1 MTQDCNPDSI
11 KSLKQQIETYHS
23 QLADDAESA
32 VFVCLPSKVIELSRL
47 VESFNRDD
55 SPFSASHPSFDC
67 DTTILTLPP
76 TTPTE
81 GFRPTYGRTS
91 TQTPAEVTNSIAT
104 AQTSSTLSPAF
115 SSTDASH
122 DAGALSGEHED
133 DKPIRT
139 GLTTNPIFE
148 TIGKVMDQQGAD
160 VLRFCMQI
168 RRWMATVTPQV
179 EEGNNTGVE
188 IQELAISYLNS
199 LQNMGS
205 DCSNYLVTTRQPR
218 GGMVRMYLRSPGI
231 EDRMLAL
238 YESDRRELFSARQL
252 LNLLQSKCMETMNV
266 FQKNWNKICCA
277 ALIYIWVILLGPA
290 LKSSAALGPDFRNAY
305 LRSAAYLSFIWA
317 LYPIAWGLADGA
329 NVISPD
335 AEMIFYGILDLLAKP
350 VFTLWHVYQIS
361 RLDYTKMQLQSG
373 KFSEGAAM
381 IRENELHSVNNSALK
396 NARADATATGR
407 FSEATA
413 REV

>member
-1 MTQDCNPDSI
+1 MGNDALKANPPNSDITINTKGSDW
-11 KSLKQQIETYHS
+11 LW
-23 QLADDAESA
+23 A
-32 VFVCLPSKVIELSRL
+32 VFAVMLLTDFLMMGWMFTLPKGRRTFHHMSIFILTTAAIAYFSMASNLGGTPVL
-47 VESFNRDD
+47 VEFNGN
-55 SPFSASHPSFDC
+55 
-67 DTTILTLPP
+67 
-76 TTPTE
+76 E
-81 GFRPTYGRTS
+81 
-91 TQTPAEVTNSIAT
+91 Q
-104 AQTSSTLSPAF
+104 
-115 SSTDASH
+115 
-122 DAGALSGEHED
+122 
-133 DKPIRT
+133 
-139 GLTTNPIFE
+139 GLTRAICWRF
-148 TIGKVMDQQGAD
+148 GGVFLQG
-160 VLRFCMQI
+160 
-168 RRWMATVTPQV
+168 
-179 EEGNNTGVE
+179 
-188 IQELAISYLNS
+188 
-199 LQNMGS
+199 
-205 DCSNYLVTTRQPR
+205 
-218 GGMVRMYLRSPGI
+218 
-231 EDRMLAL
+231 
-238 YESDRRELFSARQL
+238 
-252 LNLLQSKCMETMNV
+252 
-266 FQKNWNKICCA
+266 CA